1 MKNTP
6 KKTDV
11 LNLAREIDAEF
22 SAREVDQNRRDEE
35 LQVIQD
41 RTARERTELEAAQ
54 VELVKEKAGFD
65 VLSEEINAKLA
76 KIRSDE
82 KLSEDLRTQALTDK
96 DIDLKLKEAKEERG
110 LAEILLAEVAKREAK
125 VSEREKNYKEELKK
139 EFAASI
145 FKG

>member
-11 LNLAREIDAEF
+11 LNLARAIDAEF

-41 RTARERTELEAAQ
+41 RTARERTELEATQ
-54 VELVKEKAGFD
+54 VELAKEKAGFD

>member
-11 LNLAREIDAEF
+11 LNLARAIDAEF

>member
-1 MKNTP
+1 MKNTQ

-11 LNLAREIDAEF
+11 LDLARAIDAEF
-22 SAREVDQNRRDEE
+22 SAREVSQNRRDEE

-41 RTARERTELEAAQ
+41 RTAKERTEVEATQ
-54 VELVKEKAGFD
+54 VELAKEKAGFD
-65 VLSEEINAKLA
+65 VLNEEVNAKLA

-96 DIDLKLKEAKEERG
+96 DIDIKLKDAKEERG